1 MARLRMTSTNRS
13 SETTHVNGILVDP
26 SGANWVCVVTDT
38 AGNIVFSARGAD
50 AVSRFYPVQDTW
62 TGCNIT
68 TATAL
73 TAVYI
78 YS

>member
-1 MARLRMTSTNRS
+1 MARLKMTGLNR
-13 SETTHVNGILVDP
+13 TGDTLMVRGILIDP
-26 SGANWVCVVTDT
+26 SNVNWVCAISDT
-38 AGNIVFSARGAD
+38 EGNVVFSARGSD
-50 AVSRFYPVQDTW
+50 AVTRYYPIQDTW
-62 TGCNIT
+62 VGCNIT

>member
-1 MARLRMTSTNRS
+1 MARLKMTSTNR
-13 SETTHVNGILVDP
+13 TGDTLLVKGILIDP

-38 AGNIVFSARGAD
+38 AGNVVFSARGSD
-50 AVSRFYPVQDTW
+50 AITRYYPIQDEW
-62 TGCNIT
+62 VGANIT